1 MILFLAS
8 SLPYL
13 NISKTRF
20 YELIDEGRIPQGK
33 KRIGSKEKWWYKD
46 EIEKCKNKR

>member
-1 MILFLAS
+1 MARVS
-8 SLPYL
+8 ETTDSKD